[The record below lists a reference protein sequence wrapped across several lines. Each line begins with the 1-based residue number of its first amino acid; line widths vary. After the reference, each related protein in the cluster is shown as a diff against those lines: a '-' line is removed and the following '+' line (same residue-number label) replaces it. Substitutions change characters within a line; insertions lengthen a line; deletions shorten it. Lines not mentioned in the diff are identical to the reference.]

1 MFCDSGGMV
10 KVRIV
15 IVGFVIVRIVTVG
28 DNDSGGKVIVSTVIV
43 GEW

>member
-1 MFCDSGGMV
+1 M

-28 DNDSGGKVIVSTVIV
+28 DSDSGGEGDS
-43 GEW
+43 